1 MVKFLREPLLHFLI
15 IGAALFGVFRFADVG
30 DEPASDEIV
39 VSSGQIGSLAAIF
52 SRTWQRPPTAKELDA
67 LVSEH
72 IRDEVLYRQ
81 GVAMG
86 LDKDDAVIRRRIRQK
101 MEFVADMAADVEPT
115 DAELKAFV
123 AEHPEWFRSEARFSF
138 DQIYF
143 SAGGAGVPN
152 AEGLNRLLRDLNAG
166 TVEASTVGSPL
177 MAGAE
182 FRDVSRSSVAQ
193 TFGEEFAV
201 GIDKTARGAWS
212 GPVTSAYGT
221 HLVRVTARV
230 EAREPPVEDVREA
243 ARREWLHARKVVAN
257 EALYQRLRSIYVV
270 KVEAT
275 PVGAIE
281 ERRTEVTP

>member
-1 MVKFLREPLLHFLI
+1 MNFLREPLLHFLI
-15 IGAALFGVFRFADVG
+15 IGAALFGLFRFADVG
-30 DEPASDEIV
+30 ASTASDEIV

-81 GVAMG
+81 GVKMG
-86 LDKDDAVIRRRIRQK
+86 LDKDDVVIRRRIRQK
-101 MEFVADMAADVEPT
+101 MEFVAEQAADVEPT
-115 DAELKAFV
+115 EAELKAFV
-123 AEHPEWFRSEARFSF
+123 GEHPDWFRSEARFTF

-143 SAGGAGVPN
+143 PAGGAGVPN
-152 AEGLNRLLRDLNAG
+152 AEGLERVLRDLNAG
-166 TVEASTVGSPL
+166 TIEASTLGSPL

-182 FRDVSRSSVAQ
+182 FRDVSRSAVAQ

-201 GIDKTARGAWS
+201 GIDKAAQS
-212 GPVTSAYGT
+212 GWTGPITSAYGT

-275 PVGAIE
+275 PAEAIE
-281 ERRTEVTP
+281 ERRAEVAP

>member
-1 MVKFLREPLLHFLI
+1 MKLLREPLLHFLV
-15 IGAALFGVFRFADVG
+15 IGAAIFGVYQFVDAG

-67 LVSEH
+67 LVNEH

-86 LDKDDAVIRRRIRQK
+86 LDKDDAVVRRRIRQK
-101 MEFVADMAADVEPT
+101 MEFVAEQAADVEPT

-143 SAGGAGVPN
+143 PAGGASVPD
-152 AEGLNRLLRDLNAG
+152 AEGLNRLLLDLNAG
-166 TVEASTVGSPL
+166 TVEASTIGSPL

-182 FRDVSRSSVAQ
+182 FRDVSRSAVAQ

-201 GIDKTARGAWS
+201 AIDKTAPGAWS

-221 HLVRVTARV
+221 HLVRVTGRVDARQ
-230 EAREPPVEDVREA
+230 PPIEDVREA
-243 ARREWLHARKVVAN
+243 ARREWLHARKVAAN
-257 EALYQRLRSIYVV
+257 DALYQRLRSMYVV
-270 KVEAT
+270 KIESA
-275 PVGAIE
+275 PAGAIE
-281 ERRTEVTP
+281 ERRAEVAP

>member
-1 MVKFLREPLLHFLI
+1 MKFLREPLLHFLI

-30 DEPASDEIV
+30 TSPTSDEIV

-67 LVSEH
+67 LVNEH

-101 MEFVADMAADVEPT
+101 MEFVADMTADAEPT

-123 AEHPEWFRSEARFSF
+123 GEHPEWFRSEARFSF

-143 SAGGAGVPN
+143 PAGGAPN
-152 AEGLNRLLRDLNAG
+152 AEGLKGLLLDLNAG

-182 FRDVSRSSVAQ
+182 FRDVSRSAVAQ

-201 GIDKTARGAWS
+201 GIDKIAAATWS

-230 EAREPPVEDVREA
+230 EAREPPVEEVREA

-270 KVEAT
+270 KVETT
-275 PVGAIE
+275 PAGAVE
-281 ERRTEVTP
+281 ERRAEVAP